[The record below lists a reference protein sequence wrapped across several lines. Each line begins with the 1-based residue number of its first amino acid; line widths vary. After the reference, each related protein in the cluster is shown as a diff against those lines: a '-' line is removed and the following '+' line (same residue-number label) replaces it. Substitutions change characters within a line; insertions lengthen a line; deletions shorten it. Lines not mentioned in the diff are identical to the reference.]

1 MDPATL
7 CNEGRLIAFKC
18 NVAILFRL
26 IFNTDLSVCL
36 LELFIF
42 IFFIDLSLLME
53 TPFIKSYFNSRLID
67 TIYLFQ
73 ANAGLGSEVD
83 AELDFFG
90 SALTAV
96 DSSTGIGAGLMKVR
110 FAGSGLGIQ
119 SGMILS

>member
-1 MDPATL
+1 
-7 CNEGRLIAFKC
+7 
-18 NVAILFRL
+18 
-26 IFNTDLSVCL
+26 
-36 LELFIF
+36 
-42 IFFIDLSLLME
+42 ME

-119 SGMILS
+119 SGMILSWMRHLP

>member
-1 MDPATL
+1 
-7 CNEGRLIAFKC
+7 
-18 NVAILFRL
+18 
-26 IFNTDLSVCL
+26 
-36 LELFIF
+36 
-42 IFFIDLSLLME
+42 ME

-110 FAGSGLGIQ
+110 LGHPI
-119 SGMILS
+119 GNDLIVNAPLAVNIG

>member
-1 MDPATL
+1 
-7 CNEGRLIAFKC
+7 
-18 NVAILFRL
+18 
-26 IFNTDLSVCL
+26 
-36 LELFIF
+36 
-42 IFFIDLSLLME
+42 ME

-83 AELDFFG
+83 AELGCFG